1 MIYYT
6 ERPADH
12 QGEGLPE
19 HLAHAAVDDKI
30 EGTGQ
35 AHEGVDEKNDLV
47 GNLVVEEGLVG
58 GRESVERGDDHQGNL
73 RHEEDGDDDD
83 RHDGDSEGVSPLHLL
98 PLVVT
103 SLTVVSVGGEV
114 RTRG

>member
-47 GNLVVEEGLVG
+47 CDLVVEEGLVG

-83 RHDGDSEGVSPLHLL
+83 RHDRDSEGVSPLHLL

>member
-47 GNLVVEEGLVG
+47 GNLVVEESRPGQVEGVVDQLSAVDHVDLGVVPVQLV
-58 GRESVERGDDHQGNL
+58 DDHL
-73 RHEEDGDDDD
+73 PVGD
-83 RHDGDSEGVSPLHLL
+83 
-98 PLVVT
+98 VVVD
-103 SLTVVSVGGEV
+103 TVVAWCSRFGMSDLVFLF
-114 RTRG
+114 